1 MNADRSTDGFTP
13 LTYLN
18 LIQRGSTED
27 WKRLYR
33 LCHDPGIARQVA
45 AMLPMRDPDLL
56 ASAQIWKFL
65 LEDLHPELDLAIALQ
80 ENRRAI
86 GV

>member
-1 MNADRSTDGFTP
+1 MNPDRSTDGFTP

-18 LIQRGSTED
+18 LIQRGGTED

-45 AMLPMRDPDLL
+45 SMLPMRDPDLL
-56 ASAQIWKFL
+56 ASARIWKFL
-65 LEDLHPELDLAIALQ
+65 LEDLHPELNLSIDLK
-80 ENRRAI
+80 ESRRSI